1 MNNRPICQS
10 CLQRPASIN
19 YMKND
24 IYHFRSRCDY
34 CLRNDK
40 KIKPVK
46 STWALSGYKKKP
58 HCEKCGF
65 KSEYTEQLTVYHI
78 DGCMKNSNLLNLKT
92 ICLNCQITISKQ
104 GLGWKQG
111 ALVPDF

>member
-1 MNNRPICQS
+1 MGIIWVQ
-10 CLQRPASIN
+10 
-19 YMKND
+19 
-24 IYHFRSRCDY
+24 
-34 CLRNDK
+34 
-40 KIKPVK
+40 
-46 STWALSGYKKKP
+46 KKP